1 MRFGFHVSIGGGLAN
16 AVSEAKLRKCQTIQI
31 FSRNPQGW
39 KYKELD
45 PDQVARFRQGI
56 RENDICPVTVHMPYL
71 ANIASPNKALYRRS
85 NESVAVDLN
94 RCARIGAQYLVIH
107 LGRNRALGEDELVSR
122 MAQAIDAA
130 YRRAVRGAPSA
141 ELPKLLLENTAGMG
155 TEFRQLKGV
164 IESAANPNRLGVVL
178 DTAHLF
184 EAGWDLRTADG
195 LNRMLREFDATVGMK
210 RLYLLH
216 LNDSK
221 TDFGS
226 RLDRHWHIGQGKIG
240 REGFRHIVNHPLLSH
255 LPGIMET
262 PRLGIREDRM
272 NLRAIR
278 TLIAPERRPTGSD

>member
-16 AVSEAKLRKCQTIQI
+16 AVSEAELRKCQTIQI

-71 ANIASPNKALYRRS
+71 ANIASPNKALYRKS
-85 NESVAVDLN
+85 IESVAVDLK

-107 LGRNRALGEDELVSR
+107 LGRSRAASEDELATR

-130 YRRAVRGAPSA
+130 YRRAARGAPSA

-155 TEFRQLKGV
+155 AEFRQLKVV
-164 IESAANPNRLGVVL
+164 IEGATNSNRLGVVL

-184 EAGWDLRTADG
+184 EAGWDLRIREG

-221 TDFGS
+221 TDLGS
-226 RLDRHWHIGQGKIG
+226 HLDRHWHIGQGKIG
-240 REGFRHIVNHPLLSH
+240 RGGFRHIVNHPLLSH

-278 TLIAPERRPTGSD
+278 ALAAGR